1 VFDISL
7 FGWAGTEAKSAG
19 YCRLKR
25 GERAT
30 CVSREGLLPGG
41 NGPWAAQ
48 PYVQRWRRE
57 ASEAGVAGDGN
68 WGDGRYS
75 PASRA

>member
-1 VFDISL
+1 
-7 FGWAGTEAKSAG
+7 
-19 YCRLKR
+19 
-25 GERAT
+25 
-30 CVSREGLLPGG
+30 VSREGLFPGG